1 MKRQKGGRG
10 GKGEKLSEKLQV
22 GSEDF
27 NLCPYS
33 GDFDK
38 KQQQR
43 NHLHEHERM
52 KTATSDEII
61 IIKRSDVGAGEKKK
75 PRMSHRRETP
85 LHTRD

>member
-1 MKRQKGGRG
+1 MVVGGRK
-10 GKGEKLSEKLQV
+10 KGEKLSEKLQV
-22 GSEDF
+22 ASEDF

-43 NHLHEHERM
+43 NHLHEHGRM
-52 KTATSDEII
+52 KTATSDEPI
-61 IIKRSDVGAGEKKK
+61 IIKRSDVGAGEKK